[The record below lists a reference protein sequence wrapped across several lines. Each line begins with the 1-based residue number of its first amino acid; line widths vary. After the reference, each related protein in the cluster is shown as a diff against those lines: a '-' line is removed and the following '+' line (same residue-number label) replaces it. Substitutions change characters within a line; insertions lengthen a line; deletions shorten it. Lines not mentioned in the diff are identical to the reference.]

1 MINML
6 SRIADS
12 LFWLNRYMER
22 TDSLVRL
29 MSIHYILSLDKGVN
43 APQSW
48 QPVLQIAT
56 YLNKDEIQKIEHDM
70 PAVLHKIIFDTQ
82 NQNSLKV
89 VVHRARENAR
99 GAQDHITKET
109 WEEVNQIYHY
119 INQPHLINKL
129 SSNEALEVLE
139 HLAQHAVLFAGIIEL
154 TMPRG
159 AGWNFMSLGKY
170 IERCFHTI
178 HVLQDTLAAIDY
190 DIKQQHDILQWRYLL
205 LSLSGYELHLKTYT
219 NNDYNQNLLHQII
232 WNENFTRSILYS
244 LSRINIYLKKVMA
257 KADDNKESQLLI
269 NSLGRLYSMVKYK
282 EPESLTGRHLQQFL
296 NDIQNELSL
305 FSTQL
310 AQQFFSYH

>member
-1 MINML
+1 MTNML

-22 TDSLVRL
+22 TDSLARL

-43 APQSW
+43 APQTW
-48 QPVLQIAT
+48 KPVLQVAT
-56 YLNKDEIQKIEHDM
+56 YLNGEETEEIQHNM
-70 PAVLHKIIFDTQ
+70 PAVLHKIIFDTR

-89 VVHRARENAR
+89 VLHRARENAR

-119 INQPHLINKL
+119 INQPQLADKL
-129 SSNEALEVLE
+129 NNNEALEVLE
-139 HLAQHAVLFAGIIEL
+139 NLAQHSVLFAGIIEL

-170 IERCFHTI
+170 IERCFHTV
-178 HVLQDTLAAIDY
+178 HVLQNALAAIDY
-190 DIKQQHDILQWRYLL
+190 DIEQQHDILQWRYLL
-205 LSLSGYELHLKTYT
+205 LALSGYELHLKTYT
-219 NNDYNQNLLHQII
+219 SSNHNQNLLHQVI

-244 LSRINIYLKKVMA
+244 LSRINIYLKKIMPSS
-257 KADDNKESQLLI
+257 NGSRESQLLS
-269 NSLGRLYSMVKYK
+269 NSLGRLYSTVKYT
-282 EPESLTGRHLQQFL
+282 EPESLTKSNLEAFL
-296 NDIQNELSL
+296 KDIQSGLSL

>member
-1 MINML
+1 MTNML

-29 MSIHYILSLDKGVN
+29 LSIHYILSLDKGVN

-48 QPVLQIAT
+48 RPVLEIAT
-56 YLNKDEIQKIEHDM
+56 YINSSDIDEIEHNM
-70 PAVLHKIIFDTQ
+70 PAVLHKIILETE

-89 VVHRARENAR
+89 ILHRARENAR

-119 INQPHLINKL
+119 INQPQLLHKL
-129 SSNEALEVLE
+129 GNNEALEVME
-139 HLAQHAVLFAGIIEL
+139 NLAQHSVLFAGIIEL

-178 HVLQDTLAAIDY
+178 NVLQNALAVIDFE
-190 DIKQQHDILQWRYLL
+190 IEHPHDILQWRHLL

-219 NNDYNQNLLHQII
+219 NNNHNQNLMHQVI

-244 LSRINIYLKKVMA
+244 LSRINIYLKKVMG
-257 KADDNKESQLLI
+257 KADESKESQSLI
-269 NSLGRLYSMVKYK
+269 NSLGRLYSSIKYK
-282 EPESLTGRHLQQFL
+282 EPESLTAESIQPFL
-296 NDIQNELSL
+296 KEIQTELSF